1 MASDERRKG
10 GADATLDEAIAS
22 LGESELREIVR
33 ATAQRHAEVEREVR
47 LVAARAS
54 GDLAQL
60 RAEVDRG
67 LRTRRFLDYRDAI
80 AWAGAAQPILGE
92 LERLSRGA
100 PSQEL
105 VELLQ
110 RAVGHV
116 VKVLKRGDDSSG
128 AIGDIARELLE
139 LHAIACDA
147 RVADPV
153 KLAKWMIRFRFTDQD
168 FFEADPVRYRAALGE
183 RGLAEYRRA
192 VSASGKP
199 TSFAARYARERLAV
213 LDGDT
218 AAIVTLLG
226 GDLRTPQ
233 QFVRVAGAM
242 AELGRDDEVLVWAA
256 RGIAETSGWQT
267 GKLYDLACA
276 VHARHGT
283 GTEVLRLRRAQ
294 HEQTPTRSSYATL
307 RTAAEVIDVW
317 PVERDAAR
325 AALRRHDTSALIDAM
340 LADEDHELAW
350 HTAATAAEETVGPDQ
365 WLRLAEAR
373 EAGHPADAVLVY
385 QRVIEHVLATTDRRA
400 YQQAVRILKRADT
413 AARAAD
419 QADTFAVYLAELR
432 ERHRRRPTLITL
444 LDKARLT

>member
-10 GADATLDEAIAS
+10 GAEATLEEVIAA
-22 LGESELREIVR
+22 LGEAELREVVHS
-33 ATAQRHAEVEREVR
+33 TAQRHAEVEREVR

-67 LRTRRFLDYRDAI
+67 LRTRRFLDYRDSI
-80 AWAGAAQPILGE
+80 SWAQAARPILGE
-92 LERLSRGA
+92 LDRLSRSA
-100 PSQEL
+100 PSREL

-116 VKVLKRGDDSSG
+116 VKVLQRGDDSSG

-139 LHAIACDA
+139 LHATACDA

-153 KLAKWMIRFRFTDQD
+153 KLAKWMIRFGFIDQD

-192 VSASGKP
+192 VSASPKP
-199 TSFAARYARERLAV
+199 TSFEVRYARERLAV

-226 GDLRTPQ
+226 GDLRSPH
-233 QFVRVAGAM
+233 QFVRVAEAM
-242 AELGRDDEVLVWAA
+242 AELGRDDEVLAWTA

-267 GKLYDLACA
+267 AQLYDLACA
-276 VHARHGT
+276 VHARHGAEV
-283 GTEVLRLRRAQ
+283 EVLRLRRAQ

-307 RTAAEVIDVW
+307 RTAAQVIDAW

-340 LADEDHELAW
+340 LGDEDHELAW
-350 HTAATAAEETVGPDQ
+350 ETAVTAAEETVGPDQ

-385 QRVIEHVLATTDRRA
+385 QRVVEHVLQTTGRGA
-400 YQQAVRILKRADT
+400 YLQAVRILKRAAA

-419 QADTFAVYLAELR
+419 QADVFAVYLAELR
-432 ERHRRRPTLITL
+432 ERHRRRPTLIAL
-444 LDKARLT
+444 LDKAHLA

>member
-116 VKVLKRGDDSSG
+116 VKVLHRGSSG

-147 RVADPV
+147 QVADPV

-233 QFVRVAGAM
+233 QFVRVAEAM
-242 AELGRDDEVLVWAA
+242 AELGRDDEVLVWTA

-267 GKLYDLACA
+267 AKLYDLACA

-350 HTAATAAEETVGPDQ
+350 HTAATAAKETVGPDQ

-419 QADTFAVYLAELR
+419 QADTFAAYLAELR
-432 ERHRRRPTLITL
+432 DRHRRRPTLIAL